1 MKAMSVRRWWQAR
14 GRQRGHGPRGEDG
27 ALPGQGFEDTWK
39 PAALLR
45 ATLIVLVFAL
55 LTGCGGGVGGAHP
68 PGSADSLVYLT
79 FKAPQPYDKVLLAL
93 TDLGMRPAAP

>member
-1 MKAMSVRRWWQAR
+1 M
-14 GRQRGHGPRGEDG
+14 
-27 ALPGQGFEDTWK
+27 
-39 PAALLR
+39 
-45 ATLIVLVFAL
+45 LVFAL